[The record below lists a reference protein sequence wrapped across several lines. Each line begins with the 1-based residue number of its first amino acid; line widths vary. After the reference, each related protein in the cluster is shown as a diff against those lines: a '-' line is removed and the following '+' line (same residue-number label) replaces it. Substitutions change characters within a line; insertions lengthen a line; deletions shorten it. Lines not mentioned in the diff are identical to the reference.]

1 MKLGIRVRKHTLL
14 ILSLQNLILFA
25 ISKCDNLCT
34 STFSFVITFI
44 FGAKMEICIEDSLI
58 RCWFQF
64 FFFLIRCLWSLL
76 YPVNTVSIDC
86 LWSSSNT
93 EKKKKRN
100 LQRWRILIKR
110 KKKGKRERMWEKKDG
125 WCSGNHVDHP
135 NTILFS
141 IRLFLLFSLQIYQ
154 QSSPVPLSVSSLLF

>member
-34 STFSFVITFI
+34 STFSFVISFI
-44 FGAKMEICIEDSLI
+44 FGVKMEFCIEDSLV

-64 FFFLIRCLWSLL
+64 FF
-76 YPVNTVSIDC
+76 YTVSPIIIVPSKYGIHR
-86 LWSSSNT
+86 LPL
-93 EKKKKRN
+93 KFFQYKKKRN
-100 LQRWRILIKR
+100 LQRWRIFVKR

-154 QSSPVPLSVSSLLF
+154 QSSPVPLSVSSLLS

>member
-34 STFSFVITFI
+34 STFSFVISFI
-44 FGAKMEICIEDSLI
+44 FGVKMEFCIEDSLV

-64 FFFLIRCLWSLL
+64 FF
-76 YPVNTVSIDC
+76 YTVSPIIIVPSKYGIHR
-86 LWSSSNT
+86 LPLKFFQY
-93 EKKKKRN
+93 KKKKKFTEMEN
-100 LQRWRILIKR
+100 FY
-110 KKKGKRERMWEKKDG
+110 KKKKKKEKGKGCGRRKMGGVVEIMLTT
-125 WCSGNHVDHP
+125 P
-135 NTILFS
+135 TTILFS